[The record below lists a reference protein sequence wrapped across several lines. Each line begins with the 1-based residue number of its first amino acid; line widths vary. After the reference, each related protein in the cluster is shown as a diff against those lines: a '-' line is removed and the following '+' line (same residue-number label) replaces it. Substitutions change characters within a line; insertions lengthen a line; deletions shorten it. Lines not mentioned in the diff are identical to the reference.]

1 MAATARVKIT
11 NRLGMHARPAML
23 LAEVAQEFDSD
34 ISIRRTDH
42 EDTVDA
48 KSIMQLMMLAA
59 TEGTE
64 LEIKAFDALVRL
76 FIQLAPHLALNDA
89 PIERLDMGW
98 AGKATTNADYEQMRA
113 IDETTSEAEIKRRFR
128 AFG

>member
-1 MAATARVKIT
+1 MATSARVTIT

-23 LAEVAQEFDSD
+23 LAEIAQEFDSD

-64 LEIKAFDALVRL
+64 LEIKASGHDA
-76 FIQLAPHLALNDA
+76 DA
-89 PIERLDMGW
+89 SVERLVELIETGF
-98 AGKATTNADYEQMRA
+98 
-113 IDETTSEAEIKRRFR
+113 DED
-128 AFG
+128 